1 MSIKS
6 DWIVEFEKL
15 LIDNNPLINSTN
27 ILYSYQIASAYFDY
41 ASDGQ
46 PEETPS
52 EAFLRWAKAKSGNSY
67 KDNHL
72 LKLAEEAGG
81 ARLADN
87 VIQMTAEDLER
98 FLYFVKEDY

>member
-27 ILYSYQIASAYFDY
+27 IFYSYQIASAYFDY

-46 PEETPS
+46 PEES
-52 EAFLRWAKAKSGNSY
+52 VQSAFERQIESY
-67 KDNHL
+67 K
-72 LKLAEEAGG
+72 E
-81 ARLADN
+81 
-87 VIQMTAEDLER
+87 V
-98 FLYFVKEDY
+98 V